1 MSNVSISSV
10 TVPTLPDF
18 DANIDEYSIKVGGFL
33 AGTLRGVGQVFLA
46 DKIISAILILVGIG
60 ICSRYLLFAAFVG
73 SFLGNGF
80 AMLTGAPKEMIE
92 QGLFGYNSS
101 LTLTAMFLFY
111 VPSFGCVFI
120 GAMGV
125 LLTVIVQ
132 HSWIVLHMPY
142 GLPVMT
148 VPFCIVTLVLVL
160 IQGITKRII
169 GVPLPSI
176 TIPEDHLR
184 RVALLKDGFQFLLDA
199 IKSSQNRKR
208 LNHSRQLS
216 ALLTKMSKSIDN
228 VSDETSNTIVYVDR
242 IERCAYDIFRSI
254 DEAKEGTI
262 PIESF
267 LGYLK
272 KIGLSDETGLAFA
285 GKAFNL
291 MDLDASGGLE
301 IEEFVAFG
309 KVSYDLVDI
318 RRKIEKFF
326 MFVHSDGNEEIEI
339 D

>member
-1 MSNVSISSV
+1 
-10 TVPTLPDF
+10 
-18 DANIDEYSIKVGGFL
+18 
-33 AGTLRGVGQVFLA
+33 
-46 DKIISAILILVGIG
+46 
-60 ICSRYLLFAAFVG
+60 
-73 SFLGNGF
+73 
-80 AMLTGAPKEMIE
+80 
-92 QGLFGYNSS
+92 
-101 LTLTAMFLFY
+101 MFLFY

-160 IQGITKRII
+160 IQGTTKRII

-216 ALLTKMSKSIDN
+216 ELLTKMSKSIDN

-285 GKAFNL
+285 GKVFNL

-318 RRKIEKFF
+318 RRKIENFF
-326 MFVHSDGNEEIEI
+326 MFVDSDGNEEVEI
-339 D
+339 DELNAALEYLEQPPLSQEECNLLAVISEDRDCFNVTDMVNFVTISSLRDVINAYHDNKRKVDDFRDK